1 MAIKR
6 VSKRVSKRTARPKPV
21 KLEASLWKCDDLKSL
36 ISKTVK
42 AHVKDVELA
51 RRLEHA
57 LGDEIA
63 YGDGGGGGVGVA

>member
-1 MAIKR
+1 MA
-6 VSKRVSKRTARPKPV
+6 SKRKYRPKPV
-21 KLEASLWKCDDLKSL
+21 KLEATLWKCDDLKAVIGETL
-36 ISKTVK
+36 K

-63 YGDGGGGGVGVA
+63 YGDGGGGGVGIA

>member
-6 VSKRVSKRTARPKPV
+6 TPRKKPV
-21 KLEASLWKCDDLKSL
+21 KVEVSLWNCADLKSV
-36 ISKTVK
+36 ISKTLK

-63 YGDGGGGGVGVA
+63 YGDGGGGGVGIA

>member
-1 MAIKR
+1 MVNKP
-6 VSKRVSKRTARPKPV
+6 RPKTV
-21 KLEASLWKCDDLKSL
+21 KLEVWKCEDLKKVIQTTL
-36 ISKTVK
+36 K

-51 RRLEHA
+51 SRLEHA

>member
-1 MAIKR
+1 MD
-6 VSKRVSKRTARPKPV
+6 SKGKYRPKPV
-21 KLEASLWKCDDLKSL
+21 KLEASIWKCADLKSV
-36 ISKTVK
+36 ISETLK